1 MKTHKRK
8 IFLFFLVL
16 SIGIIAGA
24 LIQKYLTNHVMA
36 DTSSNTEG
44 NKAEPLY
51 WVAPMDAN
59 YKRDK
64 PGLSP
69 MGMDLVPVYNTATTE
84 SDAGP
89 GVIKISANV
98 INNLGVR
105 TADVIYQPLE
115 QTLNVFGV
123 IKYNENRLIHI
134 HPRVEGWIEKLHVT
148 AKGDPVKKGD
158 PLYELY
164 SPELVNAQQ
173 EFIAEQNSSQGN
185 LSQASKI
192 RLKALNI
199 SQAFIEKLKHTKKI
213 QQTVTFYAPQNGVID
228 HLNIREGFFV
238 KPDTTL
244 MSIGNLDK
252 VWIEAEVFPAQVRYV
267 KLNQAVTFTMDYFPE
282 KNWLGKIDYIYPEL
296 NEINRTLRVRV
307 ELDNNNN
314 LLQPNMYGNVNINV
328 GNNLKRLQVPNQ
340 AIVKI
345 ADHNK
350 VVVALGNGQFKSVA
364 VKTGIVGHKYTEII
378 AGLSEHEQVV
388 ERGLFLLDSESSKDS
403 DFKRISHPLSL
414 TAKNITTTDL
424 ATTDMPTARVNGV
437 IKRIELKD
445 RTIFIARE
453 KIEKWNRDKA
463 DVLFSTDQHINLKTL
478 NLGDDIDFT
487 FVINNGD
494 FIITKIHTRPITK
507 DH

>member
-8 IFLFFLVL
+8 IFLFLLVL

-24 LIQKYLTNHVMA
+24 LIQKYLTNHDMA
-36 DTSSNTEG
+36 DTSSETDG

-69 MGMDLVPVYNTATTE
+69 MGMDLVPVYDNATAE

-98 INNLGVR
+98 VNNLGVR
-105 TADVIYQPLE
+105 TADVINQPLE
-115 QTLNVFGV
+115 QTLNVFGT
-123 IKYNENRLIHI
+123 IKYNENRLVHI
-134 HPRVEGWIEKLHVT
+134 HPRVEGWIEKLHLT
-148 AKGDPVKKGD
+148 AEGDPIKKGD

-173 EFIAEQNSSQGN
+173 EFIAEQNSSQRN

-192 RLKALNI
+192 RLEALNI
-199 SQAFIEKLKHTKKI
+199 SQSFIEKLKRTKKI
-213 QQTVTFYAPQNGVID
+213 QQTVTFYAPQNGVVE

-267 KLNQAVTFTMDYFPE
+267 KLKQAVDFTMDYFPE
-282 KNWLGKIDYIYPEL
+282 KKWLGKIDYIYPEL
-296 NEINRTLRVRV
+296 NEINRTLRIRV
-307 ELDNNNN
+307 ELENSNN
-314 LLQPNMYGNVNINV
+314 LLQPNMYGNVNIKV
-328 GNNLKRLQVPNQ
+328 GNSLKRLQVPNQ

-345 ADHNK
+345 EDQNK
-350 VVVALGNGQFKSVA
+350 VVVALGNGEFKSVE
-364 VKTGIVGHKYTEII
+364 VKTGIVGNKYTEII
-378 AGLSEHEQVV
+378 TGLSEHEQVV

-403 DFKRISHPLSL
+403 DFKRISHPLSIA
-414 TAKNITTTDL
+414 AKDLTTTDS
-424 ATTDMPTARVNGV
+424 ATVGMPTARVNGL

-445 RTIFIARE
+445 RKIFIARE
-453 KIEKWNRDKA
+453 RIKKWNRDKA
-463 DVLFSTDQHINLKTL
+463 DVLFSTDQHINLK
-478 NLGDDIDFT
+478 NLKEGDDIDFT
-487 FVINNGD
+487 FVINDGD
-494 FIITKIHTRPITK
+494 FIITKIHTNSIIK